1 MATNPYNRLISTF
14 IVCLALPV
22 LVIVGCQSRGQT
34 ADTRQ
39 VAAEQSPNVFA
50 ILAGAWEGTL
60 EYADF
65 SDDSRSQIPVIVEIT
80 PLDLG
85 EGARLRFQ
93 FIEPSG
99 DTIRSAELHQ
109 LNREQRTYTIDGAAF
124 QVTQI
129 SGFSTAAAGRLSWAG
144 SEIENNQE
152 VPLRQTI
159 ELRDG
164 ILTVQK
170 ETRAPLRF
178 RNGLRLQRKQ

>member
-1 MATNPYNRLISTF
+1 MATNASNSLISTL
-14 IVCLALPV
+14 ISCLVFLV
-22 LVIVGCQSRGQT
+22 LVIAGCQSRGQM

-39 VAAEQSPNVFA
+39 AAAKQSTNMFA
-50 ILAGAWEGTL
+50 QLAGTWEGTL

-65 SDDSRSQIPVIVEIT
+65 SDGSRSQIPVIVEIA
-80 PLDLG
+80 PLEVG
-85 EGARLRFQ
+85 EAARLRFQ

-99 DTIRSAELHQ
+99 DTIRSAELHL

-124 QVTQI
+124 QLTQI
-129 SGFSTAAAGRLSWAG
+129 SGFSTAAAGRLVWAG

-152 VPLRQTI
+152 VPFRQTI

-178 RNGLRLQRKQ
+178 RNGLRLQRRQ